1 MIILEEL
8 KNIKSGKA
16 KLREFGLTIGII
28 FIGIFLVFKFLF
40 KKDISINLLAIG
52 SFLILSGLTFP
63 IILKPFQKVWMG
75 FSVIVGFFMSRV
87 ILTILFFIA
96 VTPIGLL
103 MRLFGKDLLDQKI
116 DKNKDSYWH
125 DPDNVVKSKQSY
137 ENQF

>member
-8 KNIKSGKA
+8 KNIKSDKA

-75 FSVIVGFFMSRV
+75 FSVVVGFFMSRV

>member
-8 KNIKSGKA
+8 KNIKSDKA

>member
-52 SFLILSGLTFP
+52 SFLVLSGLTFP